1 MKRTLDMLDT
11 VERYSAQPVRL
22 DNVVPISV
30 ATSPLAY
37 ILDDDVEVR
46 TVVSLLLNSV
56 GIETK
61 LFSSAQELI
70 DQGEPD
76 RPCCL
81 VSDVRLPGMSGLDL
95 QIRLAEQRSLMPI
108 IFVSGFADV
117 PMSVQAMKAGAIDFL
132 TKPWREQTILDAV
145 ERALSISRALHAERD
160 YVQGLMVRLQK
171 LTGRERD
178 VLKGV
183 ATGQLNKQI
192 AYDLQISEI
201 TVKVHRSR
209 LMHKMGARSI
219 AEIIRMIDKLGHE
232 VVYRL

>member
-1 MKRTLDMLDT
+1 MLDI
-11 VERYSAQPVRL
+11 VDRHSRQAIRPESPAVA
-22 DNVVPISV
+22 SV

-37 ILDDDVEVR
+37 ILDDDSEVR
-46 TVVSLLLNSV
+46 TVVSLLLNSI

-70 DQGEPD
+70 DHGEPD

-95 QIRLAEQRSLMPI
+95 QIRLAEQGSLMPI

-145 ERALSISRALHAERD
+145 ERALSVSRAQHAERN
-160 YVQGLMVRLQK
+160 YLQGLLTRLHK

-232 VVYRL
+232 VVTRL

>member
-1 MKRTLDMLDT
+1 MLD
-11 VERYSAQPVRL
+11 VVDRLSRQPVRY
-22 DNVVPISV
+22 DGV
-30 ATSPLAY
+30 APPAAPLPLAY
-37 ILDDDVEVR
+37 VLDDDLEVR
-46 TVVSLLLNSV
+46 TIVSLLLNSV
-56 GIETK
+56 GIETS

-70 DQGEPD
+70 DHGEPD
-76 RPCCL
+76 RPSCL
-81 VSDVRLPGMSGLDL
+81 VCDVRLPGMSGLDL
-95 QIRLAEQRSLMPI
+95 QTRLAEQGSLMPI

-145 ERALSISRALHAERD
+145 GRALSVSRALHVDRELL
-160 YVQGLMVRLQK
+160 QSLMARLEK

-183 ATGQLNKQI
+183 ANGRLNKQI
-192 AYDLQISEI
+192 AYELQISEI

-232 VVYRL
+232 MIERL